1 MSLGAIIAVGVA
13 ILLAVFI
20 GVGIAMKSQKKK

>member
-1 MSLGAIIAVGVA
+1 MKILLYLLGVA

-20 GVGIAMKSQKKK
+20 MIMFLYIFPPYI